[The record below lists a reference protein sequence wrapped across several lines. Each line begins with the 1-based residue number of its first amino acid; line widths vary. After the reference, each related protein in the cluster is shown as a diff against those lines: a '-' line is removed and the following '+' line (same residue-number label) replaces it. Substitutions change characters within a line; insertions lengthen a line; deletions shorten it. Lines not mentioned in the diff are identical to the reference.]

1 MYNSM
6 KRSGWYENTVFYEI
20 YVPSFCDGDGD
31 GTGDLKGVISRI
43 PYLRQLGISGIW
55 LTPFYPSPR
64 VDNGYD
70 IRDYRNVDPAFGT
83 LADFDMLLRKAHQAG
98 IRVIIDMVL
107 NHTSDLHPWFQES
120 RRSAHSPYRDYYLW
134 EKEIPCNW
142 ESFFDGSAWEYDD
155 TAGMYYYHAF
165 SRNQVC
171 LNWSS
176 PQVRRECADI
186 LRFWL
191 DRGVDGFRLD
201 VINFLKTDRGAF
213 HADNPVE
220 NGVTRHVYDKNQKGI
235 YEAIREISRVV
246 HAYPGKYLLGEIG
259 EDDLCLIKSYVGDGL
274 LDSAFQF
281 NLGSMEK
288 LDAAFMADQ
297 MRRMEAEGVYPTL
310 FFSSHDMRR
319 HFNRLCGKDR
329 TKAELLAV
337 FLLTAKGIPF
347 LYQGEE
353 IPMEDVPV
361 ESLRDLKDIQGR
373 YGYDKKL
380 AEGESE
386 EAAFLYAR
394 ERSRDYSR
402 GMVEWEREGDRD
414 SLARAYRKLLDIRKR
429 HLSLS
434 MGEYGEIRQ
443 QDGLLYY
450 QRIWEKEKIGVYL
463 CFDGHSPELPHTD
476 VLYEVMDGNGRTRG
490 IMRYEQEIG

>member
-1 MYNSM
+1 M
-6 KRSGWYENTVFYEI
+6 
-20 YVPSFCDGDGD
+20 
-31 GTGDLKGVISRI
+31 
-43 PYLRQLGISGIW
+43 
-55 LTPFYPSPR
+55 
-64 VDNGYD
+64 
-70 IRDYRNVDPAFGT
+70 
-83 LADFDMLLRKAHQAG
+83 
-98 IRVIIDMVL
+98 
-107 NHTSDLHPWFQES
+107 
-120 RRSAHSPYRDYYLW
+120 
-134 EKEIPCNW
+134 
-142 ESFFDGSAWEYDD
+142 
-155 TAGMYYYHAF
+155 
-165 SRNQVC
+165 
-171 LNWSS
+171 
-176 PQVRRECADI
+176 
-186 LRFWL
+186 
-191 DRGVDGFRLD
+191 
-201 VINFLKTDRGAF
+201 
-213 HADNPVE
+213 
-220 NGVTRHVYDKNQKGI
+220 
-235 YEAIREISRVV
+235 
-246 HAYPGKYLLGEIG
+246 
-259 EDDLCLIKSYVGDGL
+259 GDGL

-337 FLLTAKGIPF
+337 FLLSAKGIPF

-380 AEGESE
+380 AEGGSE
-386 EAAFLYAR
+386 R
-394 ERSRDYSR
+394 
-402 GMVEWEREGDRD
+402 REGERD
-414 SLARAYRKLLDIRKR
+414 FLARAYRKLLDIRKR

-434 MGEYGEIRQ
+434 IGEYGEIRQ

-476 VLYEVMDGNGRTRG
+476 VLYEVKDGNGRTRG